1 MYPKF
6 RAHTRRLFSLA
17 SLALALSGA
26 CGRLAADTKPAGDH
40 VPAKMQSDALEP
52 YPKAMESRKIPGKV
66 SFICNVDATGQ
77 VSGLH
82 ILAATYEDFIPPAL
96 AAIRQRKFTPATDA
110 GKPVASRYRG
120 AITFAELPDERK
132 AILASNQITGSDGQ
146 PPSNPPRLYEVEDP
160 VFPTNR
166 LLAGESGQA
175 IAVFV
180 VQADGRVGEV
190 QIRSATKPEYG
201 EALRAA
207 LETWLFEP
215 AMKDGQRV
223 SVTLSKRTNFKAV
236 PKKLTVT
243 DDTTRVIAEAR
254 EDKISTATGLDQP
267 LTPIYQLAPNYP
279 ASIPAAE
286 KKKGDVLLS
295 MVICQDGRVRLPQV
309 LKASDPAFGWAALTA
324 VNQWIFE
331 PPMRKG
337 MPVDIRVQLPVMF
350 GGPAAK

>member
-1 MYPKF
+1 MHPTF
-6 RAHTRRLFSLA
+6 STHTRRAIYLLGF
-17 SLALALSGA
+17 ALALGVAGLRVSA
-26 CGRLAADTKPAGDH
+26 ETKPAGDH
-40 VPAKMQSDALEP
+40 VAAKMQSDALEP
-52 YPKAMESRKIPGKV
+52 YPKAMVSRKIPGKV
-66 SFICNVDATGQ
+66 SFVCTVDATGQ
-77 VSGLH
+77 VSGIH
-82 ILAATYEDFIPPAL
+82 VLAATYEDFIPPAVV
-96 AAIRQRKFTPATDA
+96 AIKQRKFTPATDA

-120 AITFAELPDERK
+120 AITFAELPDDRR

-146 PPSNPPRLYEVEDP
+146 PPANQPRPYEVEDP

-166 LLAGESGQA
+166 LLAGEFGQA

-180 VQADGRVGEV
+180 VQPDGRVGEV

-223 SVTLSKRTNFKAV
+223 SVTLSKRMNFKAV

-243 DDTTRVIAEAR
+243 DDYTRVIAAAR
-254 EDKISTATGLDQP
+254 DDKISTAKGLDQP

-286 KKKGDVLLS
+286 KRKGDVLLS

-331 PPMRKG
+331 PPMRDG
-337 MPVDIRVQLPVMF
+337 MPVDVRVQLPVTF
-350 GGPAAK
+350 DGPPGK